1 MAVNKNFTVRNGL
14 EVNTKLILADAN
26 TNKVG
31 IGSTAPR
38 FELDVA
44 GGIGATDMYVLG
56 ISTVREIFNVGA
68 GGKVLSVIAGAG
80 GISTSKVG
88 IGTSNPEFLLEVRSP
103 VSTGQ
108 TALYVYGDLKV
119 TGDLSID
126 DINLDQSNVNRLYVS
141 QNLDVTGAGSLL
153 VQSGVSTFGGY
164 VDINSNADI
173 SGTVNIGGITT
184 ITNTTESTNF
194 NQGALVIDG
203 GLGVEKSVN
212 IGGQLNVVGNSVFN
226 GNLSVAGTFFAV
238 SSQDVLIANRDLI
251 LGFTTE
257 SPPNDNTANHG
268 GIAIAS
274 TEGGFLVPFSAS
286 GINTLPDTYKQFM
299 WFKSGT
305 LGFATDMFALNYGLA
320 IGTTSVGYGTRL
332 AVGSGVSFTDTAL
345 NIVSVNTQ
353 NLNATGVSTLG
364 NVKISS
370 GIITATSPSGIVTYY
385 GDGSELLGVIGG
397 IGIGTTGGLV
407 GYGITF
413 LNLFGAGVSTT
424 FYEPSVGIATIFFE
438 GGGGGGGSISISTVA
453 PTSPNAGD
461 LWYSPVYARTF
472 IYYDEVEVGYGTDSY
487 WIDAA
492 PFNAGINATLAG
504 VAFSAASA
512 ISPSLYFAGDVQTG
526 FFSPT
531 PGQFTVVSTGSS
543 ILNINSTGVRVTGVV
558 TATNFVGNGSGLTGI
573 SSVSFATTAFGL
585 TGNPNINVGTIIGS
599 AATFTNLTVNGTQ
612 TIINTTSLEITDKT
626 VGIASTS
633 TPSDALADGA
643 GIVVYGDT
651 NKTLLYDNTRK
662 GWDFNIPLTTD
673 EVRFYNVAEKL
684 TRIDGNTV
692 NLVYSANGSNIGL
705 ATNPSGDITL
715 NVTGIPTDSSFD
727 NHVIT
732 FSVFVTNTG
741 TARTVTA
748 VNLNGVS
755 ETINWAGG
763 SLSAAISGVTTS
775 TGIDIYSFTGINT
788 IGSASTAANYRVLGV
803 ANGGYR

>member
-1 MAVNKNFTVRNGL
+1 MAVNKNFVVKNGL

-26 TNKVG
+26 INKVG

-88 IGTSNPEFLLEVRSP
+88 IGTSNPGFLLEVRSP

-108 TALYVYGDLKV
+108 TALYVYGDLRV
-119 TGDLSID
+119 SGDLNVD
-126 DINLDQSNVNRLYVS
+126 DIVLDDAQI
-141 QNLDVTGAGSLL
+141 QNLTVTEALNVTS
-153 VQSGVSTFGGY
+153 SGISTFNGQ
-164 VDINSNADI
+164 VDAKSRLNI
-173 SGTVNIGGITT
+173 SGNTIISGITT

-194 NQGALVIDG
+194 NQGALIIDG

-212 IGGQLNVVGNSVFN
+212 IGGQLNVVGNSVFD
-226 GNLSVAGTFFAV
+226 GNLSVGGTFLTI
-238 SSQDVLIANRDLI
+238 SSQDVVITTRDLI
-251 LGFTTE
+251 LGFTTA
-257 SPPNDNTANHG
+257 SPPNDSTADHG

-274 TEGGFLVPFSAS
+274 TEGGYLVPFSAS
-286 GINTLPDTYKQFM
+286 GINTIPDTYKQFM

-370 GIITATSPSGIVTYY
+370 GIITAASGIVTYY
-385 GDGSELLGVIGG
+385 GDGSKLLGVIGG

-413 LNLFGAGVSTT
+413 LDLKGAGVSTT
-424 FYEPSVGIATIFFE
+424 QYNSNTGIATIFFE

-461 LWYSPVYARTF
+461 LWYSPDYARTF

-492 PFNAGINATLAG
+492 PFNQGINATLAG
-504 VAFSAASA
+504 VAFSSGSA
-512 ISPSLYFAGDVQTG
+512 ISPSLYFAGDTQTG

-531 PGQFTVVSTGSS
+531 LGQFTVVSTGSS
-543 ILNINSTGVRVTGVV
+543 ILNVNPTGVRVTGIV
-558 TATNFVGNGSGLTGI
+558 TATSFVGNLTGNVIGNLTGNVTGSGSGLTG
-573 SSVSFATTAFGL
+573 VSTNFVSAIGIQSGGTVIGTGITQLNFVG
-585 TGNPNINVGTIIGS
+585 TGN
-599 AATFTNLTVNGTQ
+599 TFAVNGTTVDISIQ
-612 TIINTTSLEITDKT
+612 GGSGGGGVTSL
-626 VGIASTS
+626 
-633 TPSDALADGA
+633 
-643 GIVVYGDT
+643 
-651 NKTLLYDNTRK
+651 
-662 GWDFNIPLTTD
+662 
-673 EVRFYNVAEKL
+673 
-684 TRIDGNTV
+684 
-692 NLVYSANGSNIGL
+692 
-705 ATNPSGDITL
+705 DIT
-715 NVTGIPTDSSFD
+715 SSLF
-727 NHVIT
+727 I
-732 FSVFVTNTG
+732 
-741 TARTVTA
+741 
-748 VNLNGVS
+748 
-755 ETINWAGG
+755 
-763 SLSAAISGVTTS
+763 
-775 TGIDIYSFTGINT
+775 
-788 IGSASTAANYRVLGV
+788 
-803 ANGGYR
+803 

>member
-1 MAVNKNFTVRNGL
+1 MAVNKNFVVKNGL
-14 EVNTKLILADAN
+14 EVNTQLILADAN

-31 IGSTAPR
+31 IGSTGPR

-44 GGIGATDMYVLG
+44 GGIGATDMYVVG
-56 ISTVREIFNVGA
+56 VSTVLETFNVGS
-68 GGKVLSVIAGAG
+68 GGNVLSVIAGSG
-80 GISTSKVG
+80 GIGTSKVG
-88 IGTSNPEFLLEVRSP
+88 VGTADPQYLLEVRSP

-108 TALYVYGDLKV
+108 TALYVYGDLQV

-126 DINLDQSNVNRLYVS
+126 DINLDDAQI
-141 QNLDVTGAGSLL
+141 QNLTVTEALNVTSPGI
-153 VQSGVSTFGGY
+153 STFGGY

-212 IGGQLNVVGNSVFN
+212 IGGQLNVVGNSVFD
-226 GNLSVAGTFFAV
+226 GNLSVGGTFLTI
-238 SSQDVLIANRDLI
+238 SSQDVVITTKDLI

-257 SPPNDNTANHG
+257 SPPNDGTADHG

-274 TEGGFLVPFSAS
+274 TEGGYLVPFSAS
-286 GINTLPDTYKQFM
+286 GINTIPDTYKQFM
-299 WFKSGT
+299 WFRSGT

-461 LWYSPVYARTF
+461 LWYSPDYARTF
-472 IYYDEVEVGYGTDSY
+472 IYYDEVEVGYGTDAY

-492 PFNAGINATLAG
+492 PFNTGIDATLVG

-531 PGQFTVVSTGSS
+531 PGQFTIVSAASS
-543 ILNINSTGVRVTGVV
+543 ILNVNADGVNVTGVV
-558 TATNFVGNGSGLTGI
+558 TATNFVGNLTGNVTGSGNGLTGI
-573 SSVSFATTAFGL
+573 STNFVSAIGIQSAGIAIGAGITQLNFIGVGNTFA
-585 TGNPNINVGTIIGS
+585 
-599 AATFTNLTVNGTQ
+599 VNGTTVDISIQ
-612 TIINTTSLEITDKT
+612 GGGGGGGVTSL
-626 VGIASTS
+626 
-633 TPSDALADGA
+633 
-643 GIVVYGDT
+643 
-651 NKTLLYDNTRK
+651 
-662 GWDFNIPLTTD
+662 
-673 EVRFYNVAEKL
+673 
-684 TRIDGNTV
+684 
-692 NLVYSANGSNIGL
+692 
-705 ATNPSGDITL
+705 DIT
-715 NVTGIPTDSSFD
+715 SSLF
-727 NHVIT
+727 I
-732 FSVFVTNTG
+732 
-741 TARTVTA
+741 
-748 VNLNGVS
+748 
-755 ETINWAGG
+755 
-763 SLSAAISGVTTS
+763 
-775 TGIDIYSFTGINT
+775 
-788 IGSASTAANYRVLGV
+788 
-803 ANGGYR
+803 

>member
-1 MAVNKNFTVRNGL
+1 MAVNKNFVVKNGL

-26 TNKVG
+26 INKVG
-31 IGSTAPR
+31 IGSTGPR

-108 TALYVYGDLKV
+108 TALYVYGDLRV
-119 TGDLSID
+119 SGDLNVD
-126 DINLDQSNVNRLYVS
+126 DIVLDDAQI
-141 QNLDVTGAGSLL
+141 QNLTVTEALNVTSPGI
-153 VQSGVSTFGGY
+153 STFNGQ
-164 VDINSNADI
+164 VDTKSRLNI
-173 SGTVNIGGITT
+173 SGNTIISGITT

-194 NQGALVIDG
+194 NQGALIIDG

-212 IGGQLNVVGNSVFN
+212 IGGQLNVVGNSVFD
-226 GNLSVAGTFFAV
+226 GNLSVGGTFLTI
-238 SSQDVLIANRDLI
+238 SSQDVVITTRDLI
-251 LGFTTE
+251 LGFTTAT
-257 SPPNDNTANHG
+257 PPNDSTADHG

-274 TEGGFLVPFSAS
+274 TEGGYLVPFSAS
-286 GINTLPDTYKQFM
+286 GINTIPDTYKQFM
-299 WFKSGT
+299 WFRSGT

-345 NIVSVNTQ
+345 NIVSVNTR

-370 GIITATSPSGIVTYY
+370 GIITAASGIVTYY
-385 GDGSELLGVIGG
+385 GDGSKLLGVIGG

-438 GGGGGGGSISISTVA
+438 GGGGGGSISISTVA

-461 LWYSPVYARTF
+461 LWYSPDYARTF

-492 PFNAGINATLAG
+492 PFNQGINATLAG
-504 VAFSAASA
+504 VAFSSGSA
-512 ISPSLYFAGDVQTG
+512 ISPSLYFAGDTQTG

-531 PGQFTVVSTGSS
+531 LGQFTVVSTGSS
-543 ILNINSTGVRVTGVV
+543 ILNVNPTGVRVTGIV
-558 TATNFVGNGSGLTGI
+558 TATSFVGNLTGNLTGNVTGSGSGLTG
-573 SSVSFATTAFGL
+573 VSTNFVSAIGIQSGGTVIGTGITQLNFVG
-585 TGNPNINVGTIIGS
+585 TGN
-599 AATFTNLTVNGTQ
+599 TFAVNGTTVDISIQ
-612 TIINTTSLEITDKT
+612 GGSGGGGGVTSL
-626 VGIASTS
+626 
-633 TPSDALADGA
+633 
-643 GIVVYGDT
+643 
-651 NKTLLYDNTRK
+651 
-662 GWDFNIPLTTD
+662 
-673 EVRFYNVAEKL
+673 
-684 TRIDGNTV
+684 
-692 NLVYSANGSNIGL
+692 
-705 ATNPSGDITL
+705 DIT
-715 NVTGIPTDSSFD
+715 SSLF
-727 NHVIT
+727 I
-732 FSVFVTNTG
+732 
-741 TARTVTA
+741 
-748 VNLNGVS
+748 
-755 ETINWAGG
+755 
-763 SLSAAISGVTTS
+763 
-775 TGIDIYSFTGINT
+775 
-788 IGSASTAANYRVLGV
+788 
-803 ANGGYR
+803 

>member
-1 MAVNKNFTVRNGL
+1 MAVNKSFVIKNGL

-31 IGSTAPR
+31 IGSTGPR

-44 GGIGATDMYVLG
+44 GGIGATDMYVVG
-56 ISTVREIFNVGA
+56 VSTVLETFNVGS
-68 GGKVLSVIAGAG
+68 GGNVLSVIAGSG

-88 IGTSNPEFLLEVRSP
+88 VGTADPQYLLEVRSP

-108 TALYVYGDLKV
+108 TALYVYGDLQV

-126 DINLDQSNVNRLYVS
+126 DINLDQLNVNRLYVS

-212 IGGQLNVVGNSVFN
+212 IGGQLNVVGNSVFD
-226 GNLSVAGTFFAV
+226 GNLSVGGTFLTI
-238 SSQDVLIANRDLI
+238 SSQDVVITTRDLI
-251 LGFTTE
+251 LGFTTAA
-257 SPPNDNTANHG
+257 PPNDSTADHG

-274 TEGGFLVPFSAS
+274 TEGGYLVPFSAS
-286 GINTLPDTYKQFM
+286 GINTIPDTYKQFM

-438 GGGGGGGSISISTVA
+438 GGGGGGSISI
-453 PTSPNAGD
+453 
-461 LWYSPVYARTF
+461 R
-472 IYYDEVEVGYGTDSY
+472 
-487 WIDAA
+487 
-492 PFNAGINATLAG
+492 
-504 VAFSAASA
+504 
-512 ISPSLYFAGDVQTG
+512 
-526 FFSPT
+526 
-531 PGQFTVVSTGSS
+531 
-543 ILNINSTGVRVTGVV
+543 R
-558 TATNFVGNGSGLTGI
+558 
-573 SSVSFATTAFGL
+573 
-585 TGNPNINVGTIIGS
+585 
-599 AATFTNLTVNGTQ
+599 
-612 TIINTTSLEITDKT
+612 
-626 VGIASTS
+626 
-633 TPSDALADGA
+633 
-643 GIVVYGDT
+643 
-651 NKTLLYDNTRK
+651 
-662 GWDFNIPLTTD
+662 
-673 EVRFYNVAEKL
+673 
-684 TRIDGNTV
+684 
-692 NLVYSANGSNIGL
+692 
-705 ATNPSGDITL
+705 
-715 NVTGIPTDSSFD
+715 
-727 NHVIT
+727 
-732 FSVFVTNTG
+732 
-741 TARTVTA
+741 
-748 VNLNGVS
+748 
-755 ETINWAGG
+755 
-763 SLSAAISGVTTS
+763 
-775 TGIDIYSFTGINT
+775 
-788 IGSASTAANYRVLGV
+788 
-803 ANGGYR
+803 

>member
-1 MAVNKNFTVRNGL
+1 MAVNKNFVVKNGL

-26 TNKVG
+26 INKVG

-108 TALYVYGDLKV
+108 TALYVYGDLRV
-119 TGDLSID
+119 SGDLNVD
-126 DINLDQSNVNRLYVS
+126 DIVLDDAQI
-141 QNLDVTGAGSLL
+141 QNLTVTEALNVTSPGI
-153 VQSGVSTFGGY
+153 STFNGQ
-164 VDINSNADI
+164 VDAKSRLNI
-173 SGTVNIGGITT
+173 SGNTIISGITT

-194 NQGALVIDG
+194 NQGALIIDG

-238 SSQDVLIANRDLI
+238 SSQDVLIANKDLI
-251 LGFTTE
+251 LGFTTAT
-257 SPPNDNTANHG
+257 PPNDDTANHG

-274 TEGGFLVPFSAS
+274 TEGGYLVPFSAS
-286 GINTLPDTYKQFM
+286 GINTIPDTYKQFM

-345 NIVSVNTQ
+345 NIVSVNTR

-385 GDGSELLGVIGG
+385 GDGSKLLGVIGG

-438 GGGGGGGSISISTVA
+438 GGGGGGSISISTVA

-461 LWYSPVYARTF
+461 LWYSPDYARTF

-492 PFNAGINATLAG
+492 PFNQGINATLAG
-504 VAFSAASA
+504 VAFSSGFA
-512 ISPSLYFAGDVQTG
+512 ISPSLYFAGDTQTG

-531 PGQFTVVSTGSS
+531 LGQFTVVSTGSS
-543 ILNINSTGVRVTGVV
+543 ILNVNPTGVRVTGIV
-558 TATNFVGNGSGLTGI
+558 TATSFVGNLTGNVIGNLTGNVTGSGSGLTG
-573 SSVSFATTAFGL
+573 VSTNFVSAIGIQSGGTVIGAGITQLNFVG
-585 TGNPNINVGTIIGS
+585 TGN
-599 AATFTNLTVNGTQ
+599 TFAVNGTTVDISIQ
-612 TIINTTSLEITDKT
+612 GGSGGGGGVTSL
-626 VGIASTS
+626 
-633 TPSDALADGA
+633 
-643 GIVVYGDT
+643 
-651 NKTLLYDNTRK
+651 
-662 GWDFNIPLTTD
+662 
-673 EVRFYNVAEKL
+673 
-684 TRIDGNTV
+684 
-692 NLVYSANGSNIGL
+692 
-705 ATNPSGDITL
+705 DIT
-715 NVTGIPTDSSFD
+715 SSLF
-727 NHVIT
+727 I
-732 FSVFVTNTG
+732 
-741 TARTVTA
+741 
-748 VNLNGVS
+748 
-755 ETINWAGG
+755 
-763 SLSAAISGVTTS
+763 
-775 TGIDIYSFTGINT
+775 
-788 IGSASTAANYRVLGV
+788 
-803 ANGGYR
+803 

>member
-1 MAVNKNFTVRNGL
+1 MAVNKSFVIKNGL

-31 IGSTAPR
+31 IGSTGPR

-44 GGIGATDMYVLG
+44 GGIGATDMYVVG
-56 ISTVREIFNVGA
+56 VSTVLETFNVGS
-68 GGKVLSVIAGAG
+68 GGNVLSVIAGSG

-88 IGTSNPEFLLEVRSP
+88 VGTADPQYLLEVRSP

-108 TALYVYGDLKV
+108 TALYVYGDLQV

-126 DINLDQSNVNRLYVS
+126 DINLDQLNVNRLYVS

-212 IGGQLNVVGNSVFN
+212 IGGQLNVVGNSVFD
-226 GNLSVAGTFFAV
+226 GNLSVGGTFLTI
-238 SSQDVLIANRDLI
+238 SSQDVVITTRDLI
-251 LGFTTE
+251 LGFTTAA
-257 SPPNDNTANHG
+257 PPNDSTADHG

-274 TEGGFLVPFSAS
+274 TEGGYLVPFSAS
-286 GINTLPDTYKQFM
+286 GINTIPDTYKQFM

-461 LWYSPVYARTF
+461 LWYSPDYARTF
-472 IYYDEVEVGYGTDSY
+472 IYYDEVEVGYGTDAY

-492 PFNAGINATLAG
+492 PFNTGIDATLVG

-512 ISPSLYFAGDVQTG
+512 VSPSLYFAGDVQTG

-531 PGQFTVVSTGSS
+531 PGQFTIVSAASS
-543 ILNINSTGVRVTGVV
+543 ILN
-558 TATNFVGNGSGLTGI
+558 
-573 SSVSFATTAFGL
+573 
-585 TGNPNINVGTIIGS
+585 
-599 AATFTNLTVNGTQ
+599 VN
-612 TIINTTSLEITDKT
+612 
-626 VGIASTS
+626 
-633 TPSDALADGA
+633 ADG
-643 GIVVYGDT
+643 V
-651 NKTLLYDNTRK
+651 
-662 GWDFNIPLTTD
+662 
-673 EVRFYNVAEKL
+673 
-684 TRIDGNTV
+684 
-692 NLVYSANGSNIGL
+692 
-705 ATNPSGDITL
+705 
-715 NVTGIPTDSSFD
+715 NVTGIVTASSFFGD
-727 NHVIT
+727 GSGLMVKYLMPHNS
-732 FSVFVTNTG
+732 FS
-741 TARTVTA
+741 
-748 VNLNGVS
+748 
-755 ETINWAGG
+755 
-763 SLSAAISGVTTS
+763 
-775 TGIDIYSFTGINT
+775 
-788 IGSASTAANYRVLGV
+788 
-803 ANGGYR
+803 

>member
-1 MAVNKNFTVRNGL
+1 MAVNKNFVVKNGL

-26 TNKVG
+26 INKVG
-31 IGSTAPR
+31 IGSTGPR

-108 TALYVYGDLKV
+108 TALYVYGDLRV
-119 TGDLSID
+119 SGDLNVD
-126 DINLDQSNVNRLYVS
+126 DIVLDDAQI
-141 QNLDVTGAGSLL
+141 QNLTVTEALNVTSPGI
-153 VQSGVSTFGGY
+153 STFNGQ
-164 VDINSNADI
+164 VDAKSRLNI
-173 SGTVNIGGITT
+173 SGNTIISGITT

-194 NQGALVIDG
+194 NQGALIIDG

-226 GNLSVAGTFFAV
+226 GNLSVAGTFFTV
-238 SSQDVLIANRDLI
+238 SSQDVLIANKDLI
-251 LGFTTE
+251 LGFTTAT
-257 SPPNDNTANHG
+257 PPNDDTANHG

-274 TEGGFLVPFSAS
+274 TEGGYLVPFSAS
-286 GINTLPDTYKQFM
+286 GINTIPDTYKQFM

-345 NIVSVNTQ
+345 NIVSVNTR

-385 GDGSELLGVIGG
+385 GDGSKLLGVIGG

-438 GGGGGGGSISISTVA
+438 GGGGGGSISISTVA

-461 LWYSPVYARTF
+461 LWYSPDYARTF

-492 PFNAGINATLAG
+492 PFNQGINATLAG
-504 VAFSAASA
+504 VAFSSGFA
-512 ISPSLYFAGDVQTG
+512 ISPSLYFAGDTQTG

-531 PGQFTVVSTGSS
+531 LGQFTVVSTGSS
-543 ILNINSTGVRVTGVV
+543 ILNVNPSGVRVTGIV
-558 TATNFVGNGSGLTGI
+558 TATSFVGNLTGNVTGSGSGLTG
-573 SSVSFATTAFGL
+573 VSTNFVSAIGIQSGGTVIGAGITQLNFVG
-585 TGNPNINVGTIIGS
+585 TGN
-599 AATFTNLTVNGTQ
+599 TFAVNGTTVDISIQ
-612 TIINTTSLEITDKT
+612 GGSGGGGGVTSL
-626 VGIASTS
+626 
-633 TPSDALADGA
+633 
-643 GIVVYGDT
+643 
-651 NKTLLYDNTRK
+651 
-662 GWDFNIPLTTD
+662 
-673 EVRFYNVAEKL
+673 
-684 TRIDGNTV
+684 
-692 NLVYSANGSNIGL
+692 
-705 ATNPSGDITL
+705 DIT
-715 NVTGIPTDSSFD
+715 SSLF
-727 NHVIT
+727 I
-732 FSVFVTNTG
+732 
-741 TARTVTA
+741 
-748 VNLNGVS
+748 
-755 ETINWAGG
+755 
-763 SLSAAISGVTTS
+763 
-775 TGIDIYSFTGINT
+775 
-788 IGSASTAANYRVLGV
+788 
-803 ANGGYR
+803 

>member
-1 MAVNKNFTVRNGL
+1 MAVNKNFVVKNGL

-26 TNKVG
+26 INKVG
-31 IGSTAPR
+31 IGSTGPR

-108 TALYVYGDLKV
+108 TALYVYGDLRV
-119 TGDLSID
+119 SGDLNVD
-126 DINLDQSNVNRLYVS
+126 DIVLDDAQI
-141 QNLDVTGAGSLL
+141 QNLTVTEALNVTSPGI
-153 VQSGVSTFGGY
+153 STFNGQ
-164 VDINSNADI
+164 VDAKSRLNI
-173 SGTVNIGGITT
+173 SGNTIISGITT

-194 NQGALVIDG
+194 NQGALIIDG

-212 IGGQLNVVGNSVFN
+212 IGGQLNVVGNSVFD
-226 GNLSVAGTFFAV
+226 GNLSVGGTFLTI
-238 SSQDVLIANRDLI
+238 SSQDVVITTRDLI

-257 SPPNDNTANHG
+257 APPNDGTADHG

-274 TEGGFLVPFSAS
+274 TEGGYLVPFSAS
-286 GINTLPDTYKQFM
+286 GINTIPDTYKQFM
-299 WFKSGT
+299 WFRSGT

-345 NIVSVNTQ
+345 NIVSVNTR

-385 GDGSELLGVIGG
+385 GDGSKLLGVIGG

-461 LWYSPVYARTF
+461 LWYSPDYARTF

-492 PFNAGINATLAG
+492 PFNQGINATLAG
-504 VAFSAASA
+504 VAFSSGSA
-512 ISPSLYFAGDVQTG
+512 ISPSLYFAGDTQTG

-543 ILNINSTGVRVTGVV
+543 ILNVNPTGVRVTGIV
-558 TATNFVGNGSGLTGI
+558 TATSFVGNLTGNVTGSGSGLTG
-573 SSVSFATTAFGL
+573 VSTNFVSAIGIQSGGTVIGTGITQLNFVG
-585 TGNPNINVGTIIGS
+585 TGN
-599 AATFTNLTVNGTQ
+599 TFAVNGTTVDISIQ
-612 TIINTTSLEITDKT
+612 GGSGGGGGVTSL
-626 VGIASTS
+626 
-633 TPSDALADGA
+633 
-643 GIVVYGDT
+643 
-651 NKTLLYDNTRK
+651 
-662 GWDFNIPLTTD
+662 
-673 EVRFYNVAEKL
+673 
-684 TRIDGNTV
+684 
-692 NLVYSANGSNIGL
+692 
-705 ATNPSGDITL
+705 DIT
-715 NVTGIPTDSSFD
+715 SSLF
-727 NHVIT
+727 I
-732 FSVFVTNTG
+732 
-741 TARTVTA
+741 
-748 VNLNGVS
+748 
-755 ETINWAGG
+755 
-763 SLSAAISGVTTS
+763 
-775 TGIDIYSFTGINT
+775 
-788 IGSASTAANYRVLGV
+788 
-803 ANGGYR
+803 

>member
-1 MAVNKNFTVRNGL
+1 MAVNKNFVVKNGL
-14 EVNTKLILADAN
+14 EVNTQLILADAN

-31 IGSTAPR
+31 IGSTGPR

-44 GGIGATDMYVLG
+44 GGIGATDMYVVG
-56 ISTVREIFNVGA
+56 VSTVLETFNVGS
-68 GGKVLSVIAGAG
+68 GGNVLSVIAGSG
-80 GISTSKVG
+80 GIGTSKVG
-88 IGTSNPEFLLEVRSP
+88 VGTADPQYLLEVRSP

-108 TALYVYGDLKV
+108 TALYVYGDLQV

-126 DINLDQSNVNRLYVS
+126 DINLDDAQI
-141 QNLDVTGAGSLL
+141 QNLTVTEALNVTSPGI
-153 VQSGVSTFGGY
+153 STFGGY

-184 ITNTTESTNF
+184 ISNTTESTNF

-212 IGGQLNVVGNSVFN
+212 IGGQLNVVGNSVFD
-226 GNLSVAGTFFAV
+226 GNLSVGGTFLTI
-238 SSQDVLIANRDLI
+238 SSQDVVITTKDLI

-257 SPPNDNTANHG
+257 SPPNDGTADHG

-274 TEGGFLVPFSAS
+274 TEGGYLVPFSAS
-286 GINTLPDTYKQFM
+286 GINTIPDTYKQFM
-299 WFKSGT
+299 WFRSGT

-461 LWYSPVYARTF
+461 LWYSPDYARTF
-472 IYYDEVEVGYGTDSY
+472 IYYDEVEVGYGTDAY

-492 PFNAGINATLAG
+492 PFNTGIDATLVG

-531 PGQFTVVSTGSS
+531 PGQFTIVSAASS
-543 ILNINSTGVRVTGVV
+543 ILNVNADGVNVTGVV
-558 TATNFVGNGSGLTGI
+558 TATNFVGNLTGNVTGSGNGLTGI
-573 SSVSFATTAFGL
+573 STNFVSAIGIQSAGIAIGAGITQLNFIGVGNTFA
-585 TGNPNINVGTIIGS
+585 
-599 AATFTNLTVNGTQ
+599 VNGTTVDISIQ
-612 TIINTTSLEITDKT
+612 GGGGGGGVTSL
-626 VGIASTS
+626 
-633 TPSDALADGA
+633 
-643 GIVVYGDT
+643 
-651 NKTLLYDNTRK
+651 
-662 GWDFNIPLTTD
+662 
-673 EVRFYNVAEKL
+673 
-684 TRIDGNTV
+684 
-692 NLVYSANGSNIGL
+692 
-705 ATNPSGDITL
+705 DIT
-715 NVTGIPTDSSFD
+715 SSLF
-727 NHVIT
+727 I
-732 FSVFVTNTG
+732 
-741 TARTVTA
+741 
-748 VNLNGVS
+748 
-755 ETINWAGG
+755 
-763 SLSAAISGVTTS
+763 
-775 TGIDIYSFTGINT
+775 
-788 IGSASTAANYRVLGV
+788 
-803 ANGGYR
+803 

>member
-1 MAVNKNFTVRNGL
+1 MAVNKNFVVKNGL

-31 IGSTAPR
+31 IGSTGPR

-44 GGIGATDMYVLG
+44 GGIGATDMYVIG
-56 ISTVREIFNVGA
+56 VSTVLEYFNVGA

-108 TALYVYGDLKV
+108 TALYVYGDLRV
-119 TGDLSID
+119 SVDLNVD
-126 DINLDQSNVNRLYVS
+126 DIVLDDAQI
-141 QNLDVTGAGSLL
+141 QNLTVTEALNVTSPGI
-153 VQSGVSTFGGY
+153 STFNGQ
-164 VDINSNADI
+164 VDAKSRLNI
-173 SGTVNIGGITT
+173 SGNTIISGITT

-194 NQGALVIDG
+194 NQGALIIDG

-212 IGGQLNVVGNSVFN
+212 IGGQLNVVGNSVFD
-226 GNLSVAGTFFAV
+226 GNLSVGGTFLTI
-238 SSQDVLIANRDLI
+238 SSQDVVITTRDLI
-251 LGFTTE
+251 LGFTTAT
-257 SPPNDNTANHG
+257 PPNDSTADHG

-274 TEGGFLVPFSAS
+274 TEGGYLVPFSAS
-286 GINTLPDTYKQFM
+286 GINTIPDTYKQFM

-345 NIVSVNTQ
+345 NIVSVNTR

-385 GDGSELLGVIGG
+385 GDGSKLLGVIGG

-424 FYEPSVGIATIFFE
+424 QYNSNTGIATIFFE
-438 GGGGGGGSISISTVA
+438 GGGGGGSISISTVA

-461 LWYSPVYARTF
+461 LWYSPDYARTF

-492 PFNAGINATLAG
+492 PFNQGINATLAG
-504 VAFSAASA
+504 VAFSSGSA
-512 ISPSLYFAGDVQTG
+512 ISPSLYFAGDTQTG

-543 ILNINSTGVRVTGVV
+543 ILNVNPTGVRVTGIV
-558 TATNFVGNGSGLTGI
+558 TATSFVGNLTGNVIGNLTGNVTGSGSGLTG
-573 SSVSFATTAFGL
+573 VSTNFVSAIGIQSGGTVIGTGITQLNFVG
-585 TGNPNINVGTIIGS
+585 TGN
-599 AATFTNLTVNGTQ
+599 TFAVNGTTVDISIQ
-612 TIINTTSLEITDKT
+612 GGSGGGGGVTSL
-626 VGIASTS
+626 
-633 TPSDALADGA
+633 
-643 GIVVYGDT
+643 
-651 NKTLLYDNTRK
+651 
-662 GWDFNIPLTTD
+662 
-673 EVRFYNVAEKL
+673 
-684 TRIDGNTV
+684 
-692 NLVYSANGSNIGL
+692 
-705 ATNPSGDITL
+705 DIT
-715 NVTGIPTDSSFD
+715 SSLF
-727 NHVIT
+727 I
-732 FSVFVTNTG
+732 
-741 TARTVTA
+741 
-748 VNLNGVS
+748 
-755 ETINWAGG
+755 
-763 SLSAAISGVTTS
+763 
-775 TGIDIYSFTGINT
+775 
-788 IGSASTAANYRVLGV
+788 
-803 ANGGYR
+803 

>member
-1 MAVNKNFTVRNGL
+1 VAVNKSFVIKNGL

-31 IGSTAPR
+31 IGSTGPR

-44 GGIGATDMYVLG
+44 GGIGATDLYVVG
-56 ISTVREIFNVGA
+56 VSTVLEYFNVGS
-68 GGKVLSVIAGAG
+68 GGKVFSVIAGAG

-88 IGTSNPEFLLEVRSP
+88 VGTADPQYLLEVRSP

-108 TALYVYGDLKV
+108 TALYVYGDLQV

-126 DINLDQSNVNRLYVS
+126 DINLDQANVNRIYVS

-274 TEGGFLVPFSAS
+274 TEGGYLVPFSIS

-353 NLNATGVSTLG
+353 DLSATGVSTLG

-438 GGGGGGGSISISTVA
+438 GGGGGGSISISTVA

-472 IYYDEVEVGYGTDSY
+472 IYYDEVEVGYGTDAY

-492 PFNAGINATLAG
+492 PFNTGIDATLVG

-512 ISPSLYFAGDVQTG
+512 VSPSLYFAGDVQTG

-543 ILNINSTGVRVTGVV
+543 ILNVNADGVNVTGIV
-558 TATNFVGNGSGLTGI
+558 TASAFFGDGSGLTGVGI
-573 SSVSFATTAFGL
+573 GSTGSINTVGIITASAFFGDGSGL
-585 TGNPNINVGTIIGS
+585 TGAGSTVFNDTTTNQEFFPLFTDITTGTITAS
-599 AATFTNLTVNGTQ
+599 
-612 TIINTTSLEITDKT
+612 
-626 VGIASTS
+626 GISTS
-633 TPSDALADGA
+633 
-643 GIVVYGDT
+643 
-651 NKTLLYDNTRK
+651 
-662 GWDFNIPLTTD
+662 
-673 EVRFYNVAEKL
+673 KL
-684 TRIDGNTV
+684 T
-692 NLVYSANGSNIGL
+692 Y
-705 ATNPSGDITL
+705 NPSSGE
-715 NVTGIPTDSSFD
+715 
-727 NHVIT
+727 
-732 FSVFVTNTG
+732 
-741 TARTVTA
+741 VTA
-748 VNLNGVS
+748 VDFNSTSDFNLKTNIQTVDNALDIVDNLRGVS
-755 ETINWAGG
+755 FEWKENGKKSYGVIAQELEKVLPELVKGNDPKTV
-763 SLSAAISGVTTS
+763 SYSG
-775 TGIDIYSFTGINT
+775 I
-788 IGSASTAANYRVLGV
+788 IGVLIESIKELKKEV
-803 ANGGYR
+803 EKLKESK